1 MKFRSEKAKKIAS
14 YVRKNPK
21 VKPID
26 VAKALDVKIAYVY
39 NIKNRLKKGRPKAKE
54 VKPVKPSLTQLTRDE
69 KIELVKALEDL
80 EAKYSS
86 IKSPKGWQSKYTN
99 DPRMPVFKDKAK
111 PVPLPNSYN
120 DVTSEI
126 AEVMQEKEE
135 LRNQVLDCKAV
146 ISYLENVVVAL
157 IKKSN

>member
-39 NIKNRLKKGRPKAKE
+39 NIKNRLKKGRPK

-69 KIELVKALEDL
+69 KIELVKALEGW
-80 EAKYSS
+80 EAK
-86 IKSPKGWQSKYTN
+86 IKN
-99 DPRMPVFKDKAK
+99 DPRMPVFKAK
-111 PVPLPNSYN
+111 PMPLPNSYN

-146 ISYLENVVVAL
+146 ISYLENAVVAL

>member
-39 NIKNRLKKGRPKAKE
+39 NIKNRLKKGRPKAK
-54 VKPVKPSLTQLTRDE
+54 PVKPSLTRDE
-69 KIELVKALEDL
+69 KIQLVKAVEGW
-80 EAKYSS
+80 EA
-86 IKSPKGWQSKYTN
+86 KYTN
-99 DPRMPVFKDKAK
+99 DPRMPVFKAK
-111 PVPLPNSYN
+111 PMPLPNSYN

-126 AEVMQEKEE
+126 AEVMKEKEE

-146 ISYLENVVVAL
+146 ISYLENAVVAL

>member
-39 NIKNRLKKGRPKAKE
+39 NIKNRLKKGRPKVKE

-99 DPRMPVFKDKAK
+99 DPRMPVFKSPKA
-111 PVPLPNSYN
+111 LPNSYN

-146 ISYLENVVVAL
+146 ISYLENAVVAL

>member
-21 VKPID
+21 AKPND

-39 NIKNRLKKGRPKAKE
+39 NIKNRLKKGRPKVKE
-54 VKPVKPSLTQLTRDE
+54 GKPAEPSSVRKSIDLTRDE
-69 KIELVKALEDL
+69 KIELVKALEGWQ
-80 EAKYSS
+80 AKYE
-86 IKSPKGWQSKYTN
+86 N
-99 DPRMPVFKDKAK
+99 DPRMPVFKAK
-111 PVPLPNSYN
+111 PMPLPNSYN

-146 ISYLENVVVAL
+146 ISYLENAVVAL

>member
-21 VKPID
+21 AKAND

-39 NIKNRLKKGRPKAKE
+39 NIKNRLKKGRPKAK
-54 VKPVKPSLTQLTRDE
+54 PVEPSSVRNPIDLTKAE
-69 KIELVKALEDL
+69 KIELVKALESW
-80 EAKYSS
+80 EA
-86 IKSPKGWQSKYTN
+86 KYTN
-99 DPRMPVFKDKAK
+99 DPRMPVFKAK
-111 PVPLPNSYN
+111 PMPLPNSYN

-135 LRNQVLDCKAV
+135 LRNQILDCKAV
-146 ISYLENVVVAL
+146 ISYLENAVVAL

>member
-21 VKPID
+21 AKPKD
-26 VAKALDVKIAYVY
+26 VAQTLGVKIAYVY
-39 NIKNRLKKGRPKAKE
+39 NIKNRLKKGRPKAK
-54 VKPVKPSLTQLTRDE
+54 PVKPSLTRDE
-69 KIELVKALEDL
+69 KIELVKALESW
-80 EAKYSS
+80 EAKYE
-86 IKSPKGWQSKYTN
+86 N
-99 DPRMPVFKDKAK
+99 DPRMPVFKAK
-111 PVPLPNSYN
+111 PMPLPNSYN

-126 AEVMQEKEE
+126 AEVMKEKEE

-146 ISYLENVVVAL
+146 ISYLENAVVAL

>member
-39 NIKNRLKKGRPKAKE
+39 NIKNRLKKGRPKAK
-54 VKPVKPSLTQLTRDE
+54 PVEPSSVRNPIDLTKAE
-69 KIELVKALEDL
+69 KIELVKALESW
-80 EAKYSS
+80 EAKY
-86 IKSPKGWQSKYTN
+86 PN
-99 DPRMPVFKDKAK
+99 DPRMPVFKAK
-111 PVPLPNSYN
+111 PMPLPNSYN

-135 LRNQVLDCKAV
+135 LRNQILDCKAV
-146 ISYLENVVVAL
+146 ISYLENAVVAL

>member
-39 NIKNRLKKGRPKAKE
+39 NIKNRLKKGRPKVKE
-54 VKPVKPSLTQLTRDE
+54 GKPAEPSSVRKSIDLTRDE

-80 EAKYSS
+80 EAKYNS
-86 IKSPKGWQSKYTN
+86 I
-99 DPRMPVFKDKAK
+99 KAK
-111 PVPLPNSYN
+111 PMPLPNSYN

-146 ISYLENVVVAL
+146 ISYLENAVVAL

>member
-21 VKPID
+21 VKPND

-39 NIKNRLKKGRPKAKE
+39 NIKNRLKKGRPQVKE
-54 VKPVKPSLTQLTRDE
+54 GKPVKPSLTRDE
-69 KIELVKALEDL
+69 KIELVKALESW
-80 EAKYSS
+80 EA
-86 IKSPKGWQSKYTN
+86 KYTN
-99 DPRMPVFKDKAK
+99 DPRMPVFKAK
-111 PVPLPNSYN
+111 PMPLPNSYN

-126 AEVMQEKEE
+126 AEVMKEKEE
-135 LRNQVLDCKAV
+135 LRNQILDCKAV
-146 ISYLENVVVAL
+146 ISYLENAVVAL

>member
-21 VKPID
+21 AKPND

-39 NIKNRLKKGRPKAKE
+39 NIKNRLKKGRPKAK
-54 VKPVKPSLTQLTRDE
+54 PVKPSLTRDE
-69 KIELVKALEDL
+69 KIELVKALESW
-80 EAKYSS
+80 EA
-86 IKSPKGWQSKYTN
+86 KYTN
-99 DPRMPVFKDKAK
+99 DPRMPVFKAK
-111 PVPLPNSYN
+111 PMPLPNSYN

-126 AEVMQEKEE
+126 AEVMKEKEE

-146 ISYLENVVVAL
+146 ISYLENAVVAL

>member
-39 NIKNRLKKGRPKAKE
+39 NIKNRLKKGRPKVKE

-69 KIELVKALEDL
+69 KIQLVKAVEGW
-80 EAKYSS
+80 EAK
-86 IKSPKGWQSKYTN
+86 IKN
-99 DPRMPVFKDKAK
+99 DPRMPVFKAK
-111 PVPLPNSYN
+111 PMPLPNSYN

-146 ISYLENVVVAL
+146 ISYLENAVVAL

>member
-39 NIKNRLKKGRPKAKE
+39 NIKNRLKKGRSQVKE
-54 VKPVKPSLTQLTRDE
+54 GKPAEPSSVRTLTRAE
-69 KIELVKALEDL
+69 KIQLVKALEDR
-80 EAKYSS
+80 EAKH
-86 IKSPKGWQSKYTN
+86 PKGWQSKYTN
-99 DPRMPVFKDKAK
+99 DPRMPVFKAK
-111 PVPLPNSYN
+111 PMPLPNSYN

-146 ISYLENVVVAL
+146 ISYLENAVVAL

>member
-39 NIKNRLKKGRPKAKE
+39 NIKNRLKKGRPKAK
-54 VKPVKPSLTQLTRDE
+54 PVEPSSVRNPIDLTRDE
-69 KIELVKALEDL
+69 KIELVKALESW
-80 EAKYSS
+80 EA
-86 IKSPKGWQSKYTN
+86 KYTN
-99 DPRMPVFKDKAK
+99 DPRMPVFKAK
-111 PVPLPNSYN
+111 PMPLPNSYN

-146 ISYLENVVVAL
+146 ISYLENAVVAL

>member
-39 NIKNRLKKGRPKAKE
+39 NIKNRLKKGRPKAK
-54 VKPVKPSLTQLTRDE
+54 PVKPSLTRDE
-69 KIELVKALEDL
+69 KIELVKALESW
-80 EAKYSS
+80 EA
-86 IKSPKGWQSKYTN
+86 KYTN
-99 DPRMPVFKDKAK
+99 DPRMPVFKAK
-111 PVPLPNSYN
+111 PMPLPNSYN

-126 AEVMQEKEE
+126 AEVMKEKEE
-135 LRNQVLDCKAV
+135 LRNQILDCKAV
-146 ISYLENVVVAL
+146 ISYLENAVVAL

>member
-1 MKFRSEKAKKIAS
+1 MKFRSETAKKIAS

-21 VKPID
+21 AKPKD
-26 VAKALDVKIAYVY
+26 VAQTLGVKVAYVY
-39 NIKNRLKKGRPKAKE
+39 NIKDRLKKGRPKAK
-54 VKPVKPSLTQLTRDE
+54 PVKPSLIQLTRDE
-69 KIELVKALEDL
+69 KIQLVKALEDR
-80 EAKYSS
+80 EAKH
-86 IKSPKGWQSKYTN
+86 PKGWQSKYTN

-111 PVPLPNSYN
+111 PMPLPNSYN

-126 AEVMQEKEE
+126 AEVVREKEE

-146 ISYLENVVVAL
+146 ISYLENAVVAL